1 MREDLNKYLSN
12 KLYALRFYALGRE
25 RYQICMGE
33 LFITNLVS
41 LRQTNMIIACMS
53 VLFSFFP
60 IIVERNWVRA
70 GVFFVAAFVALAVS
84 FAARRAY
91 QMHTEGRSISKTF
104 IYALIL
110 LFYTNLVL
118 FGIYIGV
125 WSNHEHFAATLLV
138 FLIIAFFMY
147 TIPPTLNLC
156 LTTGAVTV
164 FVVSSIIVKEYQV
177 WIFDLTNGLLAGSV
191 SLIFSWLTT
200 MHRMSATHSAIR
212 LEEERNNYYNQST
225 TDELTELPNRRDFMQ
240 TFQRYLENYRSTDE
254 NLCLA
259 LIDIDY
265 FKNYNDFYGHPKGDE
280 CLRDISAVLGSLK
293 ESMGV
298 YAARVGG
305 EEFALLWFESLVT
318 STGQVSS
325 TVHNAIRDLNIPHAK
340 SKIASRVT
348 ISMGIHITRCGS
360 TTDKMALY
368 EAADKSLYAAK
379 SGGRNCTRISDE
391 RMREGVTISHQ

>member
-1 MREDLNKYLSN
+1 MRENLSKYLSN
-12 KLYALRFYALGRE
+12 KLYAWRFYALGRE
-25 RYQICMGE
+25 RYQVCMDE

-53 VLFSFFP
+53 VFFSFFP
-60 IIVERNWVRA
+60 IFVEHNWVRA
-70 GVFFVAAFVALAVS
+70 GVFFAAAIVALAVS
-84 FAARRAY
+84 FVARRAY
-91 QMHTEGRSISKTF
+91 HMYTAGRQIGKTF

-110 LFYTNLVL
+110 VFYINLIL

-125 WSNHEHFAATLLV
+125 WSNHSHFAATTIV

-147 TIPPTLNLC
+147 TIPPMLGFC
-156 LTTGAVTV
+156 LTVSAVAV
-164 FVVSSIIVKEYQV
+164 FVVSSILVKEYAI

-191 SLIFSWLTT
+191 GIIFSWLTT

-225 TDELTELPNRRDFMQ
+225 TDDLTQIPNRRDFLQ

-280 CLRDISAVLGSLK
+280 CLKDIGAVLASLK
-293 ESMGV
+293 DSHGV

-305 EEFALLWFESLVT
+305 EEFALLWFESLGT

-340 SKIASRVT
+340 SKIAGRVT
-348 ISMGIHITRCGS
+348 VSMGVHITRCGS
-360 TTDKMALY
+360 TTDKMFLY

-379 SGGRNCTRISDE
+379 SGGRNCTRISDD